1 MGTEHKKSGMMT
13 LTAIRAAIL
22 SEMDRAGI
30 ALPPTRFFK
39 GPTGTPGAKARRKR
53 HKAERQAR
61 KRNRRK

>member
-1 MGTEHKKSGMMT
+1 MGTERKSSMMT

-30 ALPPTRFFK
+30 ALPSTRFFK
-39 GPTGTPGAKARRKR
+39 GPTGTPGTKARRKR

-61 KRNRRK
+61 KRSRRK

>member
-1 MGTEHKKSGMMT
+1 MGTERKSSMMT

-30 ALPPTRFFK
+30 ALPSTRFFK
-39 GPTGTPGAKARRKR
+39 GSIGSPGAKARRKR